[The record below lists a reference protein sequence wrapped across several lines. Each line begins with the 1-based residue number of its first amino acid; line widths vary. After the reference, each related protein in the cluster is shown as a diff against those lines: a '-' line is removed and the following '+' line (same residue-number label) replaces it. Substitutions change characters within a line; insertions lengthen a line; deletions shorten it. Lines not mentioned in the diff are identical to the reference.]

1 MRWRHF
7 VAANYRPSLVG
18 ILFSVGLCCHRNILV
33 FRNTCLEPMMIYKIV
48 EDNVFRIRLIIE
60 SKKNC
65 KLMVW
70 WLNHHAINI
79 IVRGRGW
86 DGGKKKKRNIKVD
99 VRGRK
104 VRLHGGK
111 VRRGVKKIA
120 KNDCYDFFS
129 WKSFFIFFLKLPRH
143 KSLFTYT
150 FLFSFFLSLTF
161 TRHFFCPF
169 VTCWLIKSFLFLFC
183 YMLTKKIWYILH
195 EKEVDCMHTAYKSFD
210 INLMRIIRFSLPLM
224 HA

>member
-1 MRWRHF
+1 MLQYEVEYIVTLMRWRHF

-18 ILFSVGLCCHRNILV
+18 ILFSVGLCYRNILV

-48 EDNVFRIRLIIE
+48 EGNVFRIRLIIE

-65 KLMVW
+65 KLTVW

-120 KNDCYDFFS
+120 KNDCYDFFFS
-129 WKSFFIFFLKLPRH
+129 WKSFFIFF
-143 KSLFTYT
+143 
-150 FLFSFFLSLTF
+150 
-161 TRHFFCPF
+161 
-169 VTCWLIKSFLFLFC
+169 
-183 YMLTKKIWYILH
+183 
-195 EKEVDCMHTAYKSFD
+195 
-210 INLMRIIRFSLPLM
+210 
-224 HA
+224 

>member
-1 MRWRHF
+1 MT
-7 VAANYRPSLVG
+7 L
-18 ILFSVGLCCHRNILV
+18 
-33 FRNTCLEPMMIYKIV
+33 
-48 EDNVFRIRLIIE
+48 
-60 SKKNC
+60 
-65 KLMVW
+65 
-70 WLNHHAINI
+70 
-79 IVRGRGW
+79 
-86 DGGKKKKRNIKVD
+86 GG
-99 VRGRK
+99 GK

-195 EKEVDCMHTAYKSFD
+195 EKEVDCMHTMPTNHLTSIWWESSVSHYPSCMPKD
-210 INLMRIIRFSLPLM
+210 
-224 HA
+224 